1 VCRARA
7 DREGKIM
14 SEQLLGQGQQV
25 GLVVAAGVTPGTFAA
40 SMSQRSWL
48 DQGIITGLS
57 TGTHYLVTLVAQ
69 DVLDMAARGLAGS
82 DLLPD
87 GWSPERR
94 TRASRL
100 ACAGVAAPVGLGL
113 AAWLSSREREGR
125 ALPFLTQASWRLG
138 VTGLG
143 GSVLGLGAVAT
154 RTADR
159 MLGAQ
164 GRIARLPMAV
174 PLGLLTS
181 VVVERARQ
189 GDAPPSHDTD
199 PAATHPALGLAAG
212 GAVVLLV
219 AGVGAGEQWAAAR
232 LSKAASSVV
241 PGSELV
247 WRLAGHAAATG
258 TLVAGTH
265 QLWAMGMRRIEGAT
279 TSLDPVTEH
288 ASGVWTTPLV
298 SGDPQ
303 SLVSWESLGRE
314 GRRHVTTFVRP
325 EQLST
330 PYVLPDGTQSPDA
343 SIRTVMG
350 EDPVAEPVA
359 VYVGLDSAPT
369 HEARVELALAEMDR
383 TDAWSRSLLML
394 VSPTGTGYVNYVATA
409 SAQYLTRGDI
419 ATVTLQYSKRPSP
432 LSLGKIKD
440 ARAQNRLLWLRIL
453 ERVRDMAPQ
462 DRPRVVLFGESL
474 GAHTSQDVLMG
485 WGTLGP
491 QALGIDRALWI
502 GTPQGSKW
510 RHEIAD
516 RSRPDVD
523 PGVVAIVN
531 DYEQLC
537 AVPAA
542 ERERIRYVLVS
553 HDNDGVTKFGV
564 DLLARRPDWLGPER
578 PDPQDVPGRSP
589 RGTPG
594 AMRWRPVTTFFQTL
608 IDMKNAQVPG
618 AYQAWAHDYR
628 PDLPEFVRDVFG
640 LECSDEQLARI
651 QQAVQTREEF
661 RERLFV

>member
-1 VCRARA
+1 
-7 DREGKIM
+7 M

-40 SMSQRSWL
+40 SLSQRSWI

-57 TGTHYLVTLVAQ
+57 TGTHYLLTLVAQ
-69 DVLDMAARGLAGS
+69 DVLDVAARGLAGS
-82 DLLPD
+82 VLLPAS
-87 GWSPERR
+87 WPEERR
-94 TRASRL
+94 TSVARL
-100 ACAGVAAPVGLGL
+100 ACAGVAAPAGLGL
-113 AAWLSSREREGR
+113 AAWLISRGPSARQV
-125 ALPFLTQASWRLG
+125 PFVTQVSWRLG
-138 VTGLG
+138 LTGLG
-143 GSVLGLGAVAT
+143 GSVLGLGSMVT
-154 RTADR
+154 RTADQ

-164 GRIARLPMAV
+164 GRIARLPIAV

-181 VVVERARQ
+181 AVVERARQ
-189 GDAPPSHDTD
+189 SDAPPSHDTD
-199 PAATHPALGLAAG
+199 PAATRPVLGLVAAG
-212 GAVVLLV
+212 GVVVLV
-219 AGVGAGEQWAAAR
+219 TSVGAGEQWAATRLAR
-232 LSKAASSVV
+232 AGSSVV
-241 PGSELV
+241 PASELV
-247 WRLAGHAAATG
+247 WRLAGHAVATG
-258 TLVAGTH
+258 ALVAGTH
-265 QLWAMGMRRIEGAT
+265 QLWAAAMQRIEGAST
-279 TSLDPVTEH
+279 TLEAAAEH
-288 ASGVWTTPLV
+288 AAGVWTTPMV

-303 SLVSWESLGRE
+303 SLVPWPSLGRE

-325 EQLST
+325 EPMAT
-330 PYVLPDGTQSPDA
+330 PYTLPDGTQGPNA
-343 SIRTVMG
+343 SIRTVMA
-350 EDPVAEPVA
+350 EDPVAEPVV

-432 LSLGKIKD
+432 LSLGKVKD

-453 ERVRDMAPQ
+453 ERVRAMAPE

-510 RHEIAD
+510 RHEITDA
-516 RSRPDVD
+516 SRPDVD
-523 PGVVAIVN
+523 PGVVAVVN
-531 DYEQLC
+531 DYEQLR
-537 AVPAA
+537 ARPG
-542 ERERIRYVLVS
+542 RERVRYVLVS

-564 DLLARRPDWLGPER
+564 DLLAGCPDWLGPGR
-578 PDPQDVPGRSP
+578 PAPQEVPGRSP

-594 AMRWRPVTTFFQTL
+594 GMRWRPVTTFFQTL

-618 AYQAWAHDYR
+618 AYRAWAHDYR

-640 LECSDEQLARI
+640 LECSDEQLARV
-651 QQAVQTREEF
+651 QEAVRVREEF
-661 RERLFV
+661 RERVFV